1 VLKSTWL
8 LRSCN
13 RELLAGRT
21 AGMTE
26 PGKEGSST
34 GLEERVSAGTG
45 IETEGRST
53 GLETTEEEGRLT

>member
-1 VLKSTWL
+1 M
-8 LRSCN
+8 
-13 RELLAGRT
+13 AGRT